1 MNKLEAKLK
10 LLTPQYW
17 MDEGQRVGYQS
28 ANPLPPTQ
36 AELTLTLT
44 LNPNPNPNPDPQPYP
59 YPYP

>member
-44 LNPNPNPNPDPQPYP
+44 LNPQP
-59 YPYP
+59 